1 MIVREAA
8 QDMQPNFKIGYGDY
22 LRFRDLVLERS
33 GLHFPD
39 KRRCDLEAGLLKVL
53 AESPLVSTNGGYDLD
68 GYYRLL
74 CDRNNQTGRGGLE
87 RLINKLTVGETHF
100 FRNKAQFDA
109 LSTHILPALI
119 ARKRAAAAAIG
130 PDNQPQLRIWSAGCA
145 TGEEPY
151 SLAIMLKEL
160 LPDIDKWHILILATD
175 INQAALARAQ
185 EALYSDWSFREPRI
199 KALQPRYF
207 SFVPTIKRYRLRADI
222 RQMVAFAPLNL
233 IEDSYPAVHNNTVGL
248 DLILCRNVTI
258 YFTEADTQRVV
269 RRFHESLFEGG
280 WLVVGHSE
288 PSLVV
293 YRAFQARL
301 FSKALFYQKTGQNT
315 PWPDD
320 RTWLDNADSAE
331 PLQAVVNWPVPA
343 SAPPVVAGTGVASPN
358 GALLS
363 SMSLSPASPL
373 PVPDVR
379 QSFGKDLDEGRN
391 RTSGLPWATQAAAPS
406 KVDAYE
412 LAGILLNEGHI
423 EEAIDA
429 LHGKLIGT
437 PNFAPAHSLL
447 GRAYANLGHWPEAR
461 RWCESALN
469 LDSLLAEAYYV
480 LALIHEHENEIR
492 PAIDVL
498 KKAIYLEPDV
508 PLFHFNLA
516 VIYKKADQIKMAR
529 RSCRNVIRI
538 LEKWPPA
545 GIVPDTGGATAK
557 HLLEAARRI
566 QNELEIQN
574 KHR

>member
-1 MIVREAA
+1 MREAA

-22 LRFRDLVLERS
+22 LRFRDLVLARS
-33 GLHFPD
+33 GLHFPEK
-39 KRRCDLEAGLLKVL
+39 KRRDLEVGLLRVL

-68 GYYRLL
+68 GYYSLL
-74 CDRNNQTGRGGLE
+74 YDRNNQTGRTEME
-87 RLINKLTVGETHF
+87 RLINALTVGETHF

-119 ARKRAAAAAIG
+119 ARKRAAAAAVG
-130 PDNQPQLRIWSAGCA
+130 PDIQPQLRIWSAGCA

-151 SLAIMLKEL
+151 SLAIMLTEL

-175 INQAALARAQ
+175 INQEALARAQ
-185 EALYSDWSFREPRI
+185 EALYSAWSFREARI
-199 KALQPRYF
+199 KALKPRYF
-207 SFVPTIKRYRLRADI
+207 SFEPTLKRYRLRADI
-222 RQMVAFAPLNL
+222 RQRVTFAPLNL
-233 IEDSYPAVHNNTVGL
+233 IEDSYPAVHNNTVGM

-258 YFTEADTQRVV
+258 YFTEPDTQRVV
-269 RRFHESLFEGG
+269 RRFHEGLLEGG

-301 FSKALFYQKTGQNT
+301 FAKTLFYQKTGQNT

-320 RTWLDNADSAE
+320 RTWLDNNDSTE
-331 PLQAVVNWPVPA
+331 SPQAVVNWPFLDA
-343 SAPPVVAGTGVASPN
+343 APPVVSGKGKAGAN
-358 GALLS
+358 GAQLS
-363 SMSLSPASPL
+363 SVSLSPASPL

-379 QSFGKDLDEGRN
+379 QSSGKDLEAEHSRSAN
-391 RTSGLPWATQAAAPS
+391 PTQKTPASAPREVDPYDVAA
-406 KVDAYE
+406 
-412 LAGILLNEGHI
+412 ILLNEGRT
-423 EEAIDA
+423 EDA
-429 LHGKLIGT
+429 VDELHSKLIVT
-437 PNFAPAHSLL
+437 PNFAPAQSLL
-447 GRAYANLGHWPEAR
+447 GRAYANLGYWAEAR
-461 RWCESALN
+461 RWCESALK

-480 LALIHEHENEIR
+480 LALVYEHENEIR
-492 PAIDVL
+492 AAIDVL

-516 VIYKKADQIKMAR
+516 VMYKKADQLKMAR
-529 RSCRNVIRI
+529 RSCQNVIRI

-566 QNELEIQN
+566 QSELETQTVQ
-574 KHR
+574 R